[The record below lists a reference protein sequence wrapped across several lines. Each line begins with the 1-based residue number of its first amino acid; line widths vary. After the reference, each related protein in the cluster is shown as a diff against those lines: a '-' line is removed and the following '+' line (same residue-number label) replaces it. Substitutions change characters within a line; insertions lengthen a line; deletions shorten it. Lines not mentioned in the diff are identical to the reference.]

1 MALTAYGL
9 RLIFDVPSEDARLP
23 SRYSGGATGQF
34 FNAHWS
40 GKVVR
45 HLSSSQSI
53 DSQSESDPEC
63 SEAASE
69 LGSGIFSEARKF
81 NDSYVIR
88 LPCFTPN
95 ITKALN
101 AYRLCLPPSA
111 LLVAYANEPRA
122 AVILL
127 SDNSSTHVLQKRA
140 LVDCLEALELD
151 GVTQVYVAVRKS
163 TTEQLMS
170 PVTPLLKTL
179 MFLGFEIV
187 PPESAH
193 PELACLTMDYRL
205 LFTSL
210 HE

>member
-1 MALTAYGL
+1 MSLTAYGL

-63 SEAASE
+63 SEAASD
-69 LGSGIFSEARKF
+69 LGSGVFSEAQ
-81 NDSYVIR
+81 
-88 LPCFTPN
+88 
-95 ITKALN
+95 ALN